1 MTAAE
6 TSTGDATVAPDR
18 LRRIYIIEI
27 DADLARSIP
36 SVARHLSPGQR
47 CFYVGETGRDPKDR
61 VAEHRTGETHGR
73 TGEGKR
79 RDKPKRVRFTDAVR
93 RHLGGPASA
102 DEMAHRRKMSAK
114 YEPFTYAEKDERERA
129 VICELRSQGHLV
141 YPESVG
147 SDEWPFSSTSAL
159 GG

>member
-1 MTAAE
+1 MTAPE

-47 CFYVGETGRDPKDR
+47 CFYVGETGKDPKDR

-73 TGEGKR
+73 TGKGKR
-79 RDKPKRVRFTDAVR
+79 PD
-93 RHLGGPASA
+93 
-102 DEMAHRRKMSAK
+102 RKN
-114 YEPFTYAEKDERERA
+114 ERERA